1 MKRVPIIFI
10 FFMIITSYFCSASE
24 TPDQKETPTKNE
36 TPAITSLTFY
46 GHSAFEII
54 TPGGH
59 VLMID
64 PWLKNPVNP
73 NAKDGNDPLNSITRL
88 DYILVTHAHF
98 DHVGDA
104 VELSKSTGARLVTN
118 FELGGN
124 MERLLGFPKLN
135 MRFKHLMNIGGEIT
149 IANEEVL
156 IAMTPAIHSSG
167 MENPF
172 KNRNQSAF
180 VYGGNPAGFVIKIKN
195 GPTIYHAGD
204 TAYFKDMEVI
214 GEQYAPDVALLPIGG
229 HFVME
234 PYMAA
239 KAAAAVKAKLAIPMH
254 YATLPV
260 LEQKPDKFITALKE
274 TNIAFQIM
282 KPGETLRFAG
292 TELQK

>member
-10 FFMIITSYFCSASE
+10 LFMIITSCFCSAAE
-24 TPDQKETPTKNE
+24 IPEKKEPAAEKT

-54 TPGGH
+54 TPKGH

-64 PWLKNPVNP
+64 PLLRNPLNP
-73 NAKDGNDPLNSITRL
+73 NAKDGNDPFANITRL

-104 VELSKSTGARLVTN
+104 VELSKATSARLVTN

-124 MERLLGFPKLN
+124 MENLLGFPKLN
-135 MRFKHLMNIGGEIT
+135 MRFGNLMNIGGEIT
-149 IANEEVL
+149 IANKEVL
-156 IAMTPAIHSSG
+156 VAMTPAIHSSG

-172 KNRNQSAF
+172 KNRRQSAF
-180 VYGGNPAGFVIKIKN
+180 VYGGNPAGFVLKIKN

-234 PYMAA
+234 PHMAA
-239 KAAAAVKAKLAIPMH
+239 KAAVAVKAKLAIPMH
-254 YATLPV
+254 YATFPV
-260 LEQKPDKFITALKE
+260 LEQKPNKFIKALKE
-274 TNIAFQIM
+274 TNIAHQVM
-282 KPGETLRFAG
+282 KPGQTVRFAG